1 MNIDYDYYRRF
12 YYVAKYR
19 NLSLVAKL
27 LNTNQ
32 PNLSKLMNKLEEQM
46 GCKLMIRTNKGI
58 KLTEEGERLYNHVAI
73 AYNELRA
80 AEAELSS
87 ENDMSSGM
95 VCIGSTY
102 TALDYVLS
110 NVIKKFNTSYPNIKI
125 SISDN
130 TSEKTVD
137 ILKQGLIDF
146 AIVDSPIKE
155 NTRFRQTLVKQYKE
169 ILVTSNTGKF
179 AELKSIKIKKLFSLP
194 IIGFSDYFGNA
205 DYHRQFFSEKGLEWE
220 PVIGVSSYPQIIS
233 ILLKNTVVAFL
244 PIEIA
249 EPYIKQGLLNEI
261 KIDKFDLP
269 KREIILIEDIE
280 QHSSIA
286 ARKFITMLKG

>member
-1 MNIDYDYYRRF
+1 M
-12 YYVAKYR
+12 
-19 NLSLVAKL
+19 
-27 LNTNQ
+27 
-32 PNLSKLMNKLEEQM
+32 
-46 GCKLMIRTNKGI
+46 
-58 KLTEEGERLYNHVAI
+58 
-73 AYNELRA
+73 
-80 AEAELSS
+80 
-87 ENDMSSGM
+87 
-95 VCIGSTY
+95 
-102 TALDYVLS
+102 
-110 NVIKKFNTSYPNIKI
+110 
-125 SISDN
+125 
-130 TSEKTVD
+130 
-137 ILKQGLIDF
+137 
-146 AIVDSPIKE
+146 
-155 NTRFRQTLVKQYKE
+155 
-169 ILVTSNTGKF
+169 
-179 AELKSIKIKKLFSLP
+179 LKSIKIKKLFSLP

-233 ILLKNTVVAFL
+233 ILLKNTGVAFL